1 MNNLNMQNSSNEH
14 QLGLEIEIMQNDWVE
29 CKIPICQP

>member
-14 QLGLEIEIMQNDWVE
+14 QLGLEIEIMQND
-29 CKIPICQP
+29 